1 MVPHLV
7 GAWLV
12 LPAGKIPE
20 NCKGCVAPVRAGR
33 KRAPHSM
40 SKTDNPILRMHDG
53 FVKVV
58 TALQSP
64 FLLLVRVYW
73 GWQLS
78 QNGWAKLHNLSHVTE
93 FFASLGLPAPHA
105 TATFVSSFEFVCG
118 ILLAL
123 GLLSRIA
130 ALGLVIDMFTAY
142 WTADHEALLAF
153 FSDPDRFQNAAS
165 FIYLFVGL
173 LILIFGAGKL
183 SLDHLLEGSVRRAQR
198 GDAGSSLA

>member
-1 MVPHLV
+1 
-7 GAWLV
+7 
-12 LPAGKIPE
+12 
-20 NCKGCVAPVRAGR
+20 
-33 KRAPHSM
+33 M
-40 SKTDNPILRMHDG
+40 SKAGSQILRMYDG
-53 FVKVV
+53 FLKAVSS
-58 TALQSP
+58 LQSP

-78 QNGWAKLHNLSHVTE
+78 QNGWAKLHNLPHVTE
-93 FFASLGLPAPHA
+93 FFSSLGLPAPGF

-130 ALGLVIDMFTAY
+130 ALGLTIDMFTAY

-153 FSDPDRFQNAAS
+153 VSNPDKFQNAAS

-173 LILIFGAGKL
+173 LILIFGAGKI
-183 SLDHLLEGSVRRAQR
+183 SLDHLLARTVRKTLR

>member
-1 MVPHLV
+1 
-7 GAWLV
+7 
-12 LPAGKIPE
+12 
-20 NCKGCVAPVRAGR
+20 
-33 KRAPHSM
+33 M
-40 SKTDNPILRMHDG
+40 SKAGNQILRMYDG
-53 FVKVV
+53 FVKAVSI
-58 TALQSP
+58 LQSA

-78 QNGWAKLHNLSHVTE
+78 QNGWAKLHSLPKVTE

-105 TATFVSSFEFVCG
+105 TATFVSSFEFACG

-153 FSDPDRFQNAAS
+153 ISNPDKFQNAAS

-173 LILIFGAGKL
+173 LILIFGPGKIAV
-183 SLDHLLEGSVRRAQR
+183 DHLVDRAVRKTLRGST
-198 GDAGSSLA
+198 GSSLA

>member
-1 MVPHLV
+1 MSQ
-7 GAWLV
+7 
-12 LPAGKIPE
+12 AG
-20 NCKGCVAPVRAGR
+20 
-33 KRAPHSM
+33 SQ
-40 SKTDNPILRMHDG
+40 ILRMYDG
-53 FVKVV
+53 FAKVV
-58 TALQSP
+58 AALQSP

-78 QNGWAKLHNLSHVTE
+78 QNGWAKMHNLPKVAE
-93 FFASLGLPAPHA
+93 FFSSLGLPAPYA

-123 GLLSRIA
+123 GLLSRVA
-130 ALGLVIDMFTAY
+130 ALGLMIDMFTAY

-153 FSDPDRFQNAAS
+153 ISNPDKFQNAAS

-173 LILIFGAGKL
+173 LILIFGAGKI
-183 SLDHLLEGSVRRAQR
+183 SLDHLLDRPVRRALR

>member
-1 MVPHLV
+1 
-7 GAWLV
+7 
-12 LPAGKIPE
+12 
-20 NCKGCVAPVRAGR
+20 
-33 KRAPHSM
+33 M
-40 SKTDNPILRMHDG
+40 SKAGNQILRLYDG

-58 TALQSP
+58 SSLQSP

-78 QNGWAKLHNLSHVTE
+78 QNGWAKMHNLPKVTE
-93 FFASLGLPAPHA
+93 FFSSLGLPAPHA

-118 ILLAL
+118 ILLVL

-130 ALGLVIDMFTAY
+130 ALGLTIDMFTAY

-153 FSDPDRFQNAAS
+153 RTDPDKFQNAAS

-173 LILIFGAGKL
+173 LILILGPGKWA
-183 SLDHLLEGSVRRAQR
+183 LDYVLDRGVRKALR